1 MSEVRMA
8 EKESKFVLS
17 MASAVHALINVA
29 ERQQAIVDA
38 ALKETREAARQ
49 TSEAARLSRKAADEL
64 PLQVIVALDRVS
76 EGTATRAATLL
87 AEKFT
92 QADTQAYQAA
102 QRYERAA
109 RSLSWRLVVAASVFG
124 AVLLALVTAMI
135 LHSIPSAEEIRA
147 LQETVARLEQRGGR
161 ALVVACPEEGK
172 PKRLCVHVFD
182 QQMNREDWRIIAGY
196 Q

>member
-1 MSEVRMA
+1 MA

-102 QRYERAA
+102 QGAA
-109 RSLSWRLVVAASVFG
+109 KT
-124 AVLLALVTAMI
+124 VTAPR
-135 LHSIPSAEEIRA
+135 HVDRK
-147 LQETVARLEQRGGR
+147 VGR
-161 ALVVACPEEGK
+161 NDPCPCGSGK
-172 PKRLCVHVFD
+172 KYKRCCG
-182 QQMNREDWRIIAGY
+182 A
-196 Q
+196 

>member
-1 MSEVRMA
+1 MA

-124 AVLLALVTAMI
+124 AVLLTRDGDDLTQYPFRRGNSRLAGNRCPT
-135 LHSIPSAEEIRA
+135 RA
-147 LQETVARLEQRGGR
+147 ARWAGSRRSLPRGGEAETSMR
-161 ALVVACPEEGK
+161 P
-172 PKRLCVHVFD
+172 RF
-182 QQMNREDWRIIAGY
+182 
-196 Q
+196 

>member
-64 PLQVIVALDRVS
+64 PLQV
-76 EGTATRAATLL
+76 
-87 AEKFT
+87 
-92 QADTQAYQAA
+92 
-102 QRYERAA
+102 
-109 RSLSWRLVVAASVFG
+109 
-124 AVLLALVTAMI
+124 
-135 LHSIPSAEEIRA
+135 LHS
-147 LQETVARLEQRGGR
+147 
-161 ALVVACPEEGK
+161 
-172 PKRLCVHVFD
+172 
-182 QQMNREDWRIIAGY
+182 
-196 Q
+196 